1 MLKHI
6 ESIGKTEEDAIANGL
21 DQLGLT
27 RDEVSVEILNRGKTG
42 FLGIGS
48 VPARVKLTYEEQD
61 QPDLTE
67 QPVAKVQGEQLNVPV
82 ISESKL
88 QPVEQGNFAES
99 STDDEMS
106 QAILKFQTG
115 LLIHMGV
122 NAVSTVTREGNI
134 YQVVIHGENIG
145 ALIGHHGETL
155 DAIQQL
161 TSYAVNRGRSNRV
174 RIHVDAE
181 GYRAKREESLSRLA
195 IRTAEKAIKYRRN
208 ITMEPMNAYERHVI
222 HTALQDFPGVNT
234 YSNGTEPNRRTV
246 VVFNPKY

>member
-6 ESIGKTEEDAIANGL
+6 ESIGKTDEDAIANGL

-61 QPDLTE
+61 QPDLT
-67 QPVAKVQGEQLNVPV
+67 EQLNVPV

-208 ITMEPMNAYERHVI
+208 ITMEPMNAY
-222 HTALQDFPGVNT
+222 
-234 YSNGTEPNRRTV
+234 
-246 VVFNPKY
+246 